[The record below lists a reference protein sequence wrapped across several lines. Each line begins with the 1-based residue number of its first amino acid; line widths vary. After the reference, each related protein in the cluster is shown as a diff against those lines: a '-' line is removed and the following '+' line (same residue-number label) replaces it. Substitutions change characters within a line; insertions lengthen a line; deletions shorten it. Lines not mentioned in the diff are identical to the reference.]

1 MVDGKPWM
9 QVRYMRH
16 PHSLTPLIPLFF
28 CQSAWWAIKAYS
40 EFRYYCLLSFVFSSV
55 RNELGLWRQTGLV
68 SNPGFAVSRGGLWGW
83 NNLWASAS
91 SSVKWALTYR
101 SCPQTFLWHWKLKLL
116 VTQLL
121 QTLCN
126 PMDCSPP
133 GSSVQGI
140 LQART
145 LEWIAI
151 PFSQVGDGGNIPE
164 PGIKPGSSALQT
176 DFLLTELPG
185 KPEGWKTGQFS
196 F

>member
-133 GSSVQGI
+133 RLLCPRNS
-140 LQART
+140 
-145 LEWIAI
+145 
-151 PFSQVGDGGNIPE
+151 
-164 PGIKPGSSALQT
+164 PGKNTGVDCHSL
-176 DFLLTELPG
+176 LPG
-185 KPEGWKTGQFS
+185 GGWGEYSWTRDQTWVFCIADRFFTIWATWKVP
-196 F
+196 